1 MRFKRGSTIIDRIQK
16 IRSPQSGSTLGEL
29 TISISIMLRVSMV
42 IEPVRWLCYLKFHAS
57 KIQDRILYD
66 RHCLR
71 LGTSVGVVDVAA
83 HQKNQDQSRRSEIQ
97 KKKKCWSERK
107 KKGRDRGMIIVSIE
121 KSDGGRRA
129 RRYYSSL
136 ERCSALIP
144 ILSQC
149 FPLLNDI
156 KHRQIYRI
164 ESLKYDCNHTNKKE
178 KEK

>member
-42 IEPVRWLCYLKFHAS
+42 IEPVRWLCYLKFHAF
-57 KIQDRILYD
+57 KIQDSILYD

-83 HQKNQDQSRRSEIQ
+83 HQKKPRSIAPIGN
-97 KKKKCWSERK
+97 SEEEEMLIRK
-107 KKGRDRGMIIVSIE
+107 KEGRDRGMIIVSIE

-144 ILSQC
+144 ILSQY

-156 KHRQIYRI
+156 KHRQRN
-164 ESLKYDCNHTNKKE
+164 L
-178 KEK
+178 